1 MDDINVQS
9 VLNEI
14 LDDNRKARQAK
25 SRRGHK
31 RLDLVEPHTLA
42 KTDDH
47 PHHLVIHSMKSHR
60 VKEPSAQLLKTPTL
74 RRKPTL
80 QVIMQF
86 KARCKVCGGEDA
98 WATQEVEGL
107 DL

>member
-9 VLNEI
+9 VLRDI
-14 LDDNRKARQAK
+14 LDEEREDRRIQK
-25 SRRGHK
+25 RGHK

-47 PHHLVIHSMKSHR
+47 PHHLVISSLKSHR
-60 VKEPSAQLLKTPTL
+60 VKGPPPQFP
-74 RRKPTL
+74 RKSFGSQMITR
-80 QVIMQF
+80 F
-86 KARCKVCGGEDA
+86 RARCKICGGEDT
-98 WATQEVEGL
+98 WATQEVKGF